1 MLKTLQCLFTSDEIS
16 KTSNYKCWPYSAL
29 SRSGLQLCIHCWCSK
44 AKVIVEQYGR
54 SSLAPLT
61 LLNDK
66 SYYFST
72 SGRSVIAYVPK
83 GRGAIALGDPIGPD
97 DDRKEVIFGFQQFC
111 QHNDWHPAFYQT
123 LPDDLD
129 LYREL
134 GFRVLKIG
142 EEAIADI
149 TTVIYSTL

>member
-1 MLKTLQCLFTSDEIS
+1 MKFQKLLIIS
-16 KTSNYKCWPYSAL
+16 VGLIALLAGAGYSYVFIA
-29 SRSGLQLCIHCWCSK
+29 GAQK

-149 TTVIYSTL
+149 TTVIYSTLWQHFRQAAYI